1 MSLYPLQGRTAIVT
15 GGSSG
20 IGLACVE
27 LLLEAGASV
36 AFCGRDAER
45 LRRAENDLRQ
55 RFPQGRLLAQVCD
68 VLDTESVS
76 AFASASPRRSG
87 MAAGK
92 RRLSS
97 SRR

>member
-45 LRRAENDLRQ
+45 LRHVYDTQGNRYQIGRAH
-55 RFPQGRLLAQVCD
+55 V
-68 VLDTESVS
+68 
-76 AFASASPRRSG
+76 
-87 MAAGK
+87 
-92 RRLSS
+92 
-97 SRR
+97 